1 MKQTKK
7 EMLLGIENKVAKS
20 KFIANN
26 TLQVEYL
33 DGRKAIRLH
42 TTDIVTEKDG
52 VITLNSG
59 GWKTATTKDRIN
71 GYSWENGLRKW
82 PYISQRNH
90 QWFVGEGIFYD
101 GIQFKDGVQISPV
114 KVDDELKRKK
124 MLEKIKK
131 YCNLLT
137 EDKLPMPG
145 NGDCWYCL
153 MTDTKTGKSLGDS
166 SGNYDHLLQHMK
178 ERYIFG
184 SILVNAMRE
193 AGYSDSQI
201 GVHYHMKMVDTFKRT
216 LRKYLVKRLIK

>member
-1 MKQTKK
+1 MRQTKK
-7 EMLLGIENKVAKS
+7 EMLFGIEEQVAKS

-33 DGRKAIRLH
+33 DGRKSIRLH
-42 TTDIVTEKDG
+42 STDIVTEKDG

-59 GWKTATTKDRIN
+59 GWKTVTTKDRIN
-71 GYSWENGLRKW
+71 SYSWENGSKKW
-82 PYISQRNH
+82 PYILQRNH
-90 QWFVGEGIFYD
+90 QWFIGDGIFYD

-114 KVDDELKRKK
+114 KLYDELKCKK

-131 YCNLLT
+131 YCDLLT

-153 MTDTKTGKSLGDS
+153 MTDTKTGKSLGDLS
-166 SGNYDHLLQHMK
+166 ENYDHLLQHMK

-193 AGYSDSQI
+193 AGYEDRQI
-201 GVHYHMKMVDTFKRT
+201 AFHYHMKMVDTFKRT

>member
-7 EMLLGIENKVAKS
+7 EMLFGIEDEVAKS

-33 DGRKAIRLH
+33 DGRKSIRLH

-59 GWKTATTKDRIN
+59 GWKTVTTKDRIN
-71 GYSWENGLRKW
+71 SYSWENGLRKW
-82 PYISQRNH
+82 PYISQKNH
-90 QWFVGEGIFYD
+90 QWFIGDGIFYD

-124 MLEKIKK
+124 MLEKIRK
-131 YCNLLT
+131 YCDLLT

-193 AGYSDSQI
+193 SGYGDLQI
-201 GVHYHMKMVDTFKRT
+201 GAHYHMKMVDTFKRT

>member
-7 EMLLGIENKVAKS
+7 EMLFGIEDQVAKS
-20 KFIANN
+20 RLIANN
-26 TLQVEYL
+26 TLRVEYL

-42 TTDIVTEKDG
+42 STDIVTEKDG

-59 GWKTATTKDRIN
+59 GWKTVTTKDRIN
-71 GYSWENGLRKW
+71 SYSWENGSRKW

-90 QWFVGEGIFYD
+90 QWFIGDGIFYD

-124 MLEKIKK
+124 MLEKIKN
-131 YCNLLT
+131 YCNLVT
-137 EDKLPMPG
+137 ENNIPTPN

-153 MTDTKTGKSLGDS
+153 MKTDENKTLGDS
-166 SGNYDHLLQHMK
+166 FGNNDHLLSHI
-178 ERYIFG
+178 EEGYLHG

-193 AGYSDSQI
+193 AGYNDSQI
-201 GVHYHMKMVDTFKRT
+201 GVHYHLRLHKTFKRS
-216 LRKYLVKRLIK
+216 LQKYLTKRLVK